1 MKLNR
6 SLFLVLILIALLS
19 APVVRAEG
27 EPDLNLDIDS
37 VELQNLEDQSLPVE
51 IDQVD
56 AARRLEQIQ
65 RSINSTQST
74 LNRSLTDTSLL
85 EQRLGDVTDQVKTL
99 EGQLANI
106 SEQIDRTERRIVL
119 ISLNIQRNEEKI
131 EALMQEIGILVRQI
145 ESQKKK
151 FSDLLLLIYF
161 QSEQV
166 GFFDPADLQTIKL
179 LLADEM
185 VSDMLARVENLSILE
200 YSLAELITLMQ
211 ESKDKLETDKQL
223 VEETTRQ
230 LTVLK
235 EKLDEELV
243 FLSLQRNA
251 KQSLLQATQ
260 GEERLYRELLE
271 RAREEQMQIRQE
283 FVNLLRVYA
292 QYQQI
297 LEQVGFADD
306 DFELKGVLSWPV
318 SPSLGISAY
327 FRDPSYRAALGL
339 DHDAIDIRAPQGTTV
354 VAPADGIV
362 LKTKGGTGN
371 DYHYIVLGHGSEVMT
386 LYGHMFDIFVR
397 PGQTVRRG
405 EAIGLSGGMPGT
417 RGAGWLT
424 TGPHLHFEVFRNG
437 VHVDPME
444 YLDLT
449 ALPQRYIR

>member
-1 MKLNR
+1 LNKKL
-6 SLFLVLILIALLS
+6 LACFVLLTLVTI
-19 APVVRAEG
+19 PVVKANDENF
-27 EPDLNLDIDS
+27 EEEI
-37 VELQNLEDQSLPVE
+37 VELQNLEDQSVPVE

-56 AARRLEQIQ
+56 AARRLDDIQ

-74 LNRSLTDTSLL
+74 LNRSMTDTSLL
-85 EQRLGDVTDQVKTL
+85 EQRLGDVTDEIKTL
-99 EGQLANI
+99 EGQLSNI
-106 SEQIDRTERRIVL
+106 SQQIDKTERRVVF
-119 ISLNIQRNEEKI
+119 ISLNIQRNEEQI
-131 EALMQEIGILVRQI
+131 DALMQEIGILIRQI
-145 ESQKKK
+145 EIQKKK

-200 YSLAELITLMQ
+200 YSLGDLINLMQ
-211 ESKDKLETDKQL
+211 ASREKLELDKKL
-223 VEETTRQ
+223 VEDTTRQ
-230 LTVLK
+230 LNELK
-235 EKLDEELV
+235 SKLDEELV

-251 KQSLLQATQ
+251 KQSLLDATQ

-271 RAREEQMQIRQE
+271 RAREEQMQIRAE
-283 FVNLLRVYA
+283 FINLLRVHN
-292 QYQQI
+292 QYKQI

-371 DYHYIVLGHGSEVMT
+371 DYHFIVIGHGSEVMT
-386 LYGHMFDIFVR
+386 LYGHMYDIFVR
-397 PGQTVRRG
+397 PGQSVRRG

>member
-1 MKLNR
+1 MNKKL
-6 SLFLVLILIALLS
+6 LACFVLLTLVTI
-19 APVVRAEG
+19 PVVKANDENF
-27 EPDLNLDIDS
+27 EEEI
-37 VELQNLEDQSLPVE
+37 VELQNLEDQSVPVE

-56 AARRLEQIQ
+56 AARRLDDIQ

-74 LNRSLTDTSLL
+74 LNRSMTDTSLL
-85 EQRLGDVTDQVKTL
+85 EQRLGDVTDEIKTL
-99 EGQLANI
+99 EGQLSNI
-106 SEQIDRTERRIVL
+106 SQQIDKTERRVVF
-119 ISLNIQRNEEKI
+119 ISLNIQRNEEQI
-131 EALMQEIGILVRQI
+131 DALMQEIGILFRQI
-145 ESQKKK
+145 EIQKKK

-200 YSLAELITLMQ
+200 YSLGDLINLMQ
-211 ESKDKLETDKQL
+211 ASREKLELDKKL
-223 VEETTRQ
+223 VEDTTRQ
-230 LTVLK
+230 LNELK
-235 EKLDEELV
+235 SKLDEELV

-251 KQSLLQATQ
+251 KQSLLDATQ

-271 RAREEQMQIRQE
+271 RAREEQMQIRAE
-283 FVNLLRVYA
+283 FINLLRVHN
-292 QYQQI
+292 QYKQI

-371 DYHYIVLGHGSEVMT
+371 DYHFIVIGHGSEVMT
-386 LYGHMFDIFVR
+386 LYGHMYDIFVR
-397 PGQTVRRG
+397 PGQSVRRG

>member
-1 MKLNR
+1 MNKKL
-6 SLFLVLILIALLS
+6 LACFVLLTLVTI
-19 APVVRAEG
+19 PVVKANDENF
-27 EPDLNLDIDS
+27 EEEI
-37 VELQNLEDQSLPVE
+37 VELQNLEDQSVPVE

-56 AARRLEQIQ
+56 AARRLDDIQ

-74 LNRSLTDTSLL
+74 LNRSMTDTSLL
-85 EQRLGDVTDQVKTL
+85 EQRLGDVTDEIKTL
-99 EGQLANI
+99 EGQLSNI
-106 SEQIDRTERRIVL
+106 SQQIDKTERRVVF
-119 ISLNIQRNEEKI
+119 ISLNIQRNEEQI
-131 EALMQEIGILVRQI
+131 DALMQEIGILIRQI
-145 ESQKKK
+145 EIQKKK

-200 YSLAELITLMQ
+200 YSLGDLINLMQ
-211 ESKDKLETDKQL
+211 ASREKLELDKKL
-223 VEETTRQ
+223 VEDTTRQ
-230 LTVLK
+230 LNELK
-235 EKLDEELV
+235 SKLDEELV

-251 KQSLLQATQ
+251 KQSLLDATQ

-271 RAREEQMQIRQE
+271 RAREEQMQIRAE
-283 FVNLLRVYA
+283 FINLLRVHN
-292 QYQQI
+292 QYKQI

-371 DYHYIVLGHGSEVMT
+371 DYHFIVIGHGSEVMT
-386 LYGHMFDIFVR
+386 LYGHMYDIFVR
-397 PGQTVRRG
+397 PGQSVRRG

>member
-1 MKLNR
+1 LNKKL
-6 SLFLVLILIALLS
+6 LACFVLLTLVTI
-19 APVVRAEG
+19 PVVKANDENF
-27 EPDLNLDIDS
+27 EEEI
-37 VELQNLEDQSLPVE
+37 VELQNLEDQSVPVE

-56 AARRLEQIQ
+56 AARRLDDIQ

-74 LNRSLTDTSLL
+74 LNRSMTDTSLL
-85 EQRLGDVTDQVKTL
+85 EQRLGDVTDEIKTL
-99 EGQLANI
+99 EGQLSNI
-106 SEQIDRTERRIVL
+106 SQQIDKTERRVVF
-119 ISLNIQRNEEKI
+119 ISLNIQRNEEQI
-131 EALMQEIGILVRQI
+131 DALMQEIGILFRQI
-145 ESQKKK
+145 EIQKKK

-200 YSLAELITLMQ
+200 YSLGDLINLMQ
-211 ESKDKLETDKQL
+211 ASREKLELDKKL
-223 VEETTRQ
+223 VEDTTRQ
-230 LTVLK
+230 LNELK
-235 EKLDEELV
+235 SKLDEELV

-251 KQSLLQATQ
+251 KQSLLDATQ

-271 RAREEQMQIRQE
+271 RAREEQMQIRAE
-283 FVNLLRVYA
+283 FINLLRVHN
-292 QYQQI
+292 QYKQI

-371 DYHYIVLGHGSEVMT
+371 DYHFIVIGHGSEVMT
-386 LYGHMFDIFVR
+386 LYGHMYDIFVR
-397 PGQTVRRG
+397 PGQSVRRG